1 MLTIL
6 DRYIIKKYL
15 GTFFFSCFLI
25 TMASIVIDFS
35 SKINKF
41 IDKDLTF
48 KEILVDYYLNFI
60 PWINGLLWPLFAL
73 ISVVFFTSRLARNTE
88 IIPML
93 GSGISFNRLVVP
105 YLISSSLIAGALWYG
120 TNYLI
125 PITTKHKNEFEAEYL
140 SRSKKQN
147 LSNNI
152 HFFISPDAKIFI
164 KHYKNRDS
172 TAQNF
177 RLENYNS
184 QGVLTNLI
192 QADKISFKEL
202 PDIWTLEK
210 YVKRGFDDME
220 ESIVL
225 MESEKLDTALNF
237 KPSDFVHYT
246 KQMEMMTTTEL
257 KDYIN
262 VEESR
267 GLDNTKK
274 YHIELQRRMADPFT
288 IIIMTLIG
296 MAVASKKVRGGMGLH
311 LAMGVVIGSAYVL
324 LSKFSKTF
332 AENLSVSAE
341 IGMWAPN
348 LVFALIAIVL
358 IFRAQK

>member
-15 GTFFFSCFLI
+15 GTFFFACFLI

-35 SKINKF
+35 DKINRF
-41 IDKDLTF
+41 IDQDLTV
-48 KEILVDYYLNFI
+48 KQILVDYYLNFI

-93 GSGISFNRLVVP
+93 GSGISFNRLIVP
-105 YLISSSLIAGALWYG
+105 YLISSFLIAGALWYG

-125 PITTKHKNEFEAEYL
+125 PKTTKDKNEFEAEYL
-140 SRSKKQN
+140 SKSKKKN

-152 HFFISPDAKIFI
+152 HFFISPDAKIYI

-177 RLENYNS
+177 RLENYDS
-184 QGVLTNLI
+184 LGVLVDLI
-192 QADKISFKEL
+192 QADKIAYKEA
-202 PDIWTLEK
+202 PDIWTLEN
-210 YVKRGFDDME
+210 YVKRGFDDMD
-220 ESIVL
+220 ESIIL
-225 MESEKLDTALNF
+225 GESEKLDTALNF
-237 KPSDFVHYT
+237 QPSDFVHYT
-246 KQMEMMTTTEL
+246 KQMEMMTTAEL
-257 KDYIN
+257 KEYIN
-262 VEESR
+262 VEQSR

-311 LAMGVVIGSAYVL
+311 LAVGVIIGSAYVI
-324 LSKFSKTF
+324 LSKFTKTF

-348 LVFALIAIVL
+348 ILFGAIALLL
-358 IFRAQK
+358 IYKAQK

>member
-1 MLTIL
+1 MLRIL
-6 DRYIIKKYL
+6 DRYIIKKFL
-15 GTFFFSCFLI
+15 GTFFFASFLI
-25 TMASIVIDFS
+25 TLASIVIDFS
-35 SKINKF
+35 DKINRF
-41 IDKDLTF
+41 IQQDLSV
-48 KEILVDYYLNFI
+48 KQILVEYYLNFI

-105 YLISSSLIAGALWYG
+105 YLVSSSIIALVLWYG
-120 TNYLI
+120 TNYII
-125 PITTKHKNEFEAEYL
+125 PITTKQKNEFEAEYL
-140 SRSKKQN
+140 QRSKKQN

-152 HFFISPDAKIFI
+152 HFFVSPESKIFI
-164 KHYKNRDS
+164 KYYKNRDS

-177 RLENYNS
+177 RLENYDS
-184 QGVLTNLI
+184 LGVMTQLI
-192 QADKISFKEL
+192 QADKIAFKEE
-202 PDIWTLEK
+202 PDVWTLEN
-210 YVKRGFDDME
+210 YIKRGFDDMD

-225 MESEKLDTALNF
+225 GKSSKLDTALNF

-246 KQMEMMTTTEL
+246 KQMEMMTTSEL
-257 KDYIN
+257 KEYIH
-262 VEESR
+262 VEQSR

-274 YHIELQRRMADPFT
+274 YQIELQRRTADPFT

-311 LAMGVVIGSAYVL
+311 LAVGVIIGSAYVV

-341 IGMWAPN
+341 LGMWAPN
-348 LVFALIAIVL
+348 ILFGCIALVMIYK
-358 IFRAQK
+358 AQK

>member
-1 MLTIL
+1 MLNIL

-15 GTFFFSCFLI
+15 GTFFFASFLI
-25 TMASIVIDFS
+25 TLASIVIDFS
-35 SKINKF
+35 DKINKF
-41 IDKDLTF
+41 IDQDLSV
-48 KEILVDYYLNFI
+48 KQILFDYYINFI

-73 ISVVFFTSRLARNTE
+73 ISVVFFTSRMARNTE

-105 YLISSSLIAGALWYG
+105 YLISSSIIAAALWYG

-125 PITTKHKNEFEAEYL
+125 PKSTKHKNEFEAEYIQ
-140 SRSKKQN
+140 RSKKKN
-147 LSNNI
+147 LANNI
-152 HFFISPDAKIFI
+152 HFFVSPQSKIFI
-164 KHYKNRDS
+164 KYYKTRDS

-177 RLENYNS
+177 RLENYDSLGILND
-184 QGVLTNLI
+184 LI
-192 QADKISFKEL
+192 IADKIAFKEE
-202 PDIWTLEK
+202 PDVWTLK
-210 YVKRGFDDME
+210 NYIKRGFNELD

-225 MESEKLDTALNF
+225 GEKSELDTALNF

-246 KQMEMMTTTEL
+246 KQMEMMTTKEL
-257 KDYIN
+257 KEYIS
-262 VEESR
+262 VERSR

-274 YHIELQRRMADPFT
+274 YEIELQRRTADPFT

-311 LAMGVVIGSAYVL
+311 LAVGVIIGSAYVV

-341 IGMWAPN
+341 VGMWAPN
-348 LVFALIAIVL
+348 IFFGLIALVL
-358 IFRAQK
+358 IYKAQK

>member
-1 MLTIL
+1 MFTIL

-15 GTFFFSCFLI
+15 GTFFFACFLI

-35 SKINKF
+35 DKINRF
-41 IDKDLTF
+41 IQKNLSV
-48 KEILVDYYLNFI
+48 KQILLEYYLNFI

-105 YLISSSLIAGALWYG
+105 YLISSTMIAGALWYG

-125 PITTKHKNEFEAEYL
+125 PKTTKHKNEFEAEYL

-177 RLENYNS
+177 RLENYDS
-184 QGVLTNLI
+184 LGVLTDLI
-192 QADKISFKEL
+192 QADKIRYKEA
-202 PDIWTLEK
+202 PDIWTLEN
-210 YVKRGFDDME
+210 YVQRGFNDMD
-220 ESIVL
+220 ESIIL
-225 MESEKLDTALNF
+225 GKSEKLDTALNF
-237 KPSDFVHYT
+237 QPSDFVHYT
-246 KQMEMMTTTEL
+246 KQMEMMTTAEL
-257 KDYIN
+257 KDYIK
-262 VEESR
+262 VEQSR

-274 YHIELQRRMADPFT
+274 YQIELQRRMADPFT

-311 LAMGVVIGSAYVL
+311 LAVGVVIGSAFVV

-332 AENLSVSAE
+332 AENLNVSAE
-341 IGMWAPN
+341 LGMWAPN
-348 LVFALIAIVL
+348 IVFGCIAIYL
-358 IFRAQK
+358 LFKAQK

>member
-15 GTFFFSCFLI
+15 STFFFACLLI

-35 SKINKF
+35 DKINRF
-41 IDKDLTF
+41 IDKDLTV
-48 KEILVDYYLNFI
+48 KQILVEYYLNFI

-73 ISVVFFTSRLARNTE
+73 ISVVFFTSRMAKDTE

-125 PITTKHKNEFEAEYL
+125 PKTTKHKNEFEAEHL

-152 HFFISPDAKIFI
+152 HFFISPDAKIYI

-177 RLENYNS
+177 RLENYDS
-184 QGVLTNLI
+184 LGVLTDLI
-192 QADKISFKEL
+192 QADKIAFKEY
-202 PDIWTLEK
+202 PDVWTLEN
-210 YVKRGFDDME
+210 YVKRGFSE
-220 ESIVL
+220 LNESIVL
-225 MESEKLDTALNF
+225 GKSAKLDTALNF
-237 KPSDFVHYT
+237 QPSDFVHYT
-246 KQMEMMTTTEL
+246 KQMEMMTTSEL
-257 KDYIN
+257 KEYIN
-262 VEESR
+262 VEASR

-274 YHIELQRRMADPFT
+274 YQIELQRRMADPFT

-311 LAMGVVIGSAYVL
+311 LAVGVVIGSAYVI

-332 AENLSVSAE
+332 AENLSVTAE
-341 IGMWAPN
+341 VGMWAPN
-348 LVFALIAIVL
+348 VVFGIIALFL
-358 IFRAQK
+358 IFKAQK

>member
-15 GTFFFSCFLI
+15 GTFLFACFLI

-35 SKINKF
+35 DKINRF
-41 IDKDLTF
+41 IQQDLSVRQ
-48 KEILVDYYLNFI
+48 ILIEYYLNFI

-88 IIPML
+88 FIPML
-93 GSGISFNRLVVP
+93 GSGISFNRLIVP
-105 YLISSSLIAGALWYG
+105 YLISSSMIAGALWYG

-125 PITTKHKNEFEAEYL
+125 PKTTKHKNEFEAEYL

-152 HFFISPDAKIFI
+152 HFFISPNAKIYI

-177 RLENYNS
+177 RLENYDS
-184 QGVLTNLI
+184 LGVLTDLI
-192 QADKISFKEL
+192 QAEKISFKEP
-202 PDIWTLEK
+202 PDVWTLEK
-210 YVKRGFDDME
+210 YVKRGFDKMN

-225 MESEKLDTALNF
+225 GQSEKLDTTLNF
-237 KPSDFVHYT
+237 QPSDFVHYT
-246 KQMEMMTTTEL
+246 KQMEMMTTAEL
-257 KDYIN
+257 KEYIK
-262 VEESR
+262 VEQSR

-274 YHIELQRRMADPFT
+274 YQIELQRRMADPFT

-311 LAMGVVIGSAYVL
+311 LAVGVIIGSAYVV

-341 IGMWAPN
+341 LGMWAPN
-348 LVFALIAIVL
+348 IVFAVIAVILVFK
-358 IFRAQK
+358 AQK

>member
-1 MLTIL
+1 MLNIL

-15 GTFFFSCFLI
+15 GTFLFACFLI
-25 TMASIVIDFS
+25 SMASIVIDFS
-35 SKINKF
+35 DKINRF
-41 IDKDLTF
+41 ISQDLTV
-48 KEILVDYYLNFI
+48 KQILLDYYLHFI

-73 ISVVFFTSRLARNTE
+73 ISVVFFTSRMARNTE

-93 GSGISFNRLVVP
+93 GAGISFYRLVVP
-105 YLISSSLIAGALWYG
+105 YLLSGGLISVVLWYG

-125 PITTKHKNEFEAEYL
+125 PKSTKQKNEFEAEYL

-147 LSNNI
+147 LANNI
-152 HFFISPDAKIFI
+152 HFFISPESKIYI
-164 KHYKNRDS
+164 KYYKNRDS
-172 TAQNF
+172 TATNF
-177 RLENYNS
+177 RLENYDS
-184 QGVLTNLI
+184 LSVLTDLI
-192 QADKISFKEL
+192 VADKIAFKEE
-202 PDIWTLEK
+202 PNVWTLEN
-210 YVKRGFDDME
+210 YTKRGFDDMD

-225 MESEKLDTALNF
+225 GKGMKLDTALNF

-257 KDYIN
+257 KEYIN
-262 VEESR
+262 VEQSR

-274 YHIELQRRMADPFT
+274 YEIELQRRMADPFT

-311 LAMGVVIGSAYVL
+311 LAVGVIIGSAYVV
-324 LSKFSKTF
+324 LSKFTKTF

-348 LVFALIAIVL
+348 IFFGLIALVL
-358 IFRAQK
+358 IYNAQR

>member
-15 GTFFFSCFLI
+15 GTFFFACFLI
-25 TMASIVIDFS
+25 TMVSIVIDFS
-35 SKINKF
+35 DKINRF
-41 IDKDLTF
+41 IDRDLSI
-48 KEILVDYYLNFI
+48 KQILVDYYLNFI

-93 GSGISFNRLVVP
+93 GSGISFNRLIVP
-105 YLISSSLIAGALWYG
+105 YLISSSLIASALWYG

-125 PITTKHKNEFEAEYL
+125 PKTTKHKNEFEAEYL

-152 HFFISPDAKIFI
+152 HFFISPDSKIFI

-177 RLENYNS
+177 RLENYDS
-184 QGVLTNLI
+184 LGVLTDLI
-192 QADKISFKEL
+192 QANKIKFKEH
-202 PDIWTLEK
+202 PDVWTLEQ
-210 YVKRGFDDME
+210 YVKRGFDEMD

-225 MESEKLDTALNF
+225 GQSEKLDTALNF

-246 KQMEMMTTTEL
+246 KQMEMMTTAEL
-257 KDYIN
+257 KDYIT

-274 YHIELQRRMADPFT
+274 YQIELQRRTADPFT

-311 LAMGVVIGSAYVL
+311 LAVGVVIGSAYVI

-348 LVFALIAIVL
+348 LVFGLIAVVL
-358 IFRAQK
+358 ILNAQK

>member
-1 MLTIL
+1 
-6 DRYIIKKYL
+6 
-15 GTFFFSCFLI
+15 
-25 TMASIVIDFS
+25 MASIVIDFS
-35 SKINKF
+35 EKISSF
-41 IDKDLTF
+41 IDKDLTL
-48 KEILVDYYLNFI
+48 KQILLDYYLNFI

-73 ISVVFFTSRLARNTE
+73 ISVVFFTSRLAKDTE

-93 GSGISFNRLVVP
+93 GAGISFNRLVVP
-105 YLISSSLIAGALWYG
+105 YLISSSLIAAALWYG

-125 PITTKHKNEFEAEYL
+125 PKTTKHKNEFEAEYL

-152 HFFISPDAKIFI
+152 HFFISPESKIFI

-177 RLENYNS
+177 RLENYDS
-184 QGVLTNLI
+184 LGVLTDLI
-192 QADKISFKEL
+192 QAEKIAFKEA
-202 PDIWTLEK
+202 PDVWTLEN
-210 YVKRGFDDME
+210 YVKRGFNEME

-225 MESEKLDTALNF
+225 GKSEKLDTTLNF

-246 KQMEMMTTTEL
+246 KQMEMMTTSEL
-257 KDYIN
+257 KEYIK
-262 VEESR
+262 VENSR

-274 YHIELQRRMADPFT
+274 YKIELQRRVADPFT

-296 MAVASKKVRGGMGLH
+296 MSVASKKVRGGMGLH
-311 LAMGVVIGSAYVL
+311 LALGVVIGSAFVI

-341 IGMWAPN
+341 VGMWVPN
-348 LVFALIAIVL
+348 VVFTGIALVL
-358 IFRAQK
+358 IFKAQK

>member
-15 GTFFFSCFLI
+15 GTFFFACFLI
-25 TMASIVIDFS
+25 TMVSIVIDFS
-35 SKINKF
+35 DKINRF
-41 IDKDLTF
+41 IDQDLSV
-48 KEILVDYYLNFI
+48 KQILVDYYLNFI

-93 GSGISFNRLVVP
+93 GSGISFNRLVIP

-125 PITTKHKNEFEAEYL
+125 PKTTKHKNEFEAEHL

-152 HFFISPDAKIFI
+152 HFFISPDSKIFI

-177 RLENYNS
+177 RLENYDS
-184 QGVLTNLI
+184 LGVLTDLI
-192 QADKISFKEL
+192 QADKIAYKEH
-202 PDIWTLEK
+202 PDVWSLEN
-210 YVKRGFDDME
+210 YVKRGFDELD

-225 MESEKLDTALNF
+225 GQSEKLDTALNF
-237 KPSDFVHYT
+237 KPSDFTHYT
-246 KQMEMMTTTEL
+246 KQMEMMTTAEL
-257 KDYIN
+257 KDYIT
-262 VEESR
+262 VEASR

-274 YHIELQRRMADPFT
+274 YQIELQRRMADPFT

-296 MAVASKKVRGGMGLH
+296 MSVASKKVRGGMGLH
-311 LAMGVVIGSAYVL
+311 LAVGVVIGSAYVI

-348 LVFALIAIVL
+348 FVFGLIAIAL
-358 IFRAQK
+358 ILNAQK